1 MEIGVVINDGEKG
14 LLMELAFK
22 HNIFIPY
29 IESFK
34 NDYNYHMFIIIN
46 NTITITGTQVMRSLK
61 TIIHGIN
68 NLDKFLS
75 K

>member
-14 LLMELAFK
+14 LLKELCFK
-22 HNIFIPY
+22 YNIFIPF
-29 IESFK
+29 IESF
-34 NDYNYHMFIIIN
+34 DDEYNYHLFVIN
-46 NTITITGTQVMRSLK
+46 NYYITITSTQVMRSLK

-68 NLDKFLS
+68 DLDKFLS